1 MALTSKST
9 TTFLDHILQLYGDL
23 VFDLCTSLLWNSN
36 NAQISFRSILKEIR
50 RSVSEQRFEQFER
63 AWVLKIACRKLRTH
77 AVKYARKLTPSEQI
91 MLDASMNIEGRLK
104 NFESYFHRL
113 PVDDQILLLL
123 RDKYGLPYHEI
134 AATLVASEGSLK
146 LKRQAALKC
155 LDEWLWDKV

>member
-1 MALTSKST
+1 
-9 TTFLDHILQLYGDL
+9 
-23 VFDLCTSLLWNSN
+23 
-36 NAQISFRSILKEIR
+36 
-50 RSVSEQRFEQFER
+50 
-63 AWVLKIACRKLRTH
+63 
-77 AVKYARKLTPSEQI
+77 